1 MTDKDK
7 GGGSLSDRLLGG
19 LGWIAL
25 GTGMQALVRL
35 GTLVVLARLITPSE
49 FGLFAAVMTVVN
61 ISEILGNVG
70 LAPALIQRKDID
82 RVDMMTAQTLSVCLA
97 TTFTVLVWLFADA
110 IAALFVMPAIVPYL
124 RAVAVIF
131 FMQGLTALAKA
142 RMSRDLHFSKAAK
155 VASASVV
162 LGYSAVVLPLA
173 WLGWGVWALVI
184 AQIGQSLVTLLL
196 YSLYYPPLLGFRF
209 SLSSARRL
217 LSFGI
222 GYSSS
227 TAVARIA
234 GEADYVIVGRLLGAE
249 ALGVYSRAFLL
260 IVQQTKRLGQTFS
273 FVLFPVLSSIQ
284 DQQERLESGYGR
296 SMTGA
301 VFGAALITVPVCI
314 LSEWIV
320 LLMLGP
326 QWTAAVVPFAL
337 LGLGIVPRT
346 ANRINAALFQA
357 SARLWTSTALQL
369 SNLTLLI
376 AACLIAAPY
385 GLNAVAGAVTGVA
398 WLNFAVFTAVIVR
411 AQRMRQSLLL
421 GYFLPGLLGAAI
433 ITLLAL
439 LGRWLAVGIGAGFW
453 AEGGLLLLSMLLA
466 LPIVLILPGRILGPH
481 GDWLRS
487 FIIAKL
493 RRKKA
498 LKHK

>member
-1 MTDKDK
+1 M
-7 GGGSLSDRLLGG
+7 
-19 LGWIAL
+19 
-25 GTGMQALVRL
+25 
-35 GTLVVLARLITPSE
+35 
-49 FGLFAAVMTVVN
+49 
-61 ISEILGNVG
+61 
-70 LAPALIQRKDID
+70 
-82 RVDMMTAQTLSVCLA
+82 
-97 TTFTVLVWLFADA
+97 
-110 IAALFVMPAIVPYL
+110 
-124 RAVAVIF
+124 
-131 FMQGLTALAKA
+131 
-142 RMSRDLHFSKAAK
+142 
-155 VASASVV
+155 
-162 LGYSAVVLPLA
+162 
-173 WLGWGVWALVI
+173 
-184 AQIGQSLVTLLL
+184 
-196 YSLYYPPLLGFRF
+196 
-209 SLSSARRL
+209 
-217 LSFGI
+217 
-222 GYSSS
+222 
-227 TAVARIA
+227 
-234 GEADYVIVGRLLGAE
+234 
-249 ALGVYSRAFLL
+249 
-260 IVQQTKRLGQTFS
+260 
-273 FVLFPVLSSIQ
+273 
-284 DQQERLESGYGR
+284 
-296 SMTGA
+296 
-301 VFGAALITVPVCI
+301 FGAALITVPVCI